1 MESVVEMNKELHD
14 FGGARPVTDTELEAA
29 IANRTLKLAGSREA
43 LRSVE
48 STVEEMVEYG
58 YPDDYFD
65 TYATKVKKLRP
76 ADINDVAKSVIH
88 PDHLIWIVVGDR
100 AKIEAGIRA
109 TGIGE
114 LHVIDPDGNPV
125 E

>member
-1 MESVVEMNKELHD
+1 
-14 FGGARPVTDTELEAA
+14 
-29 IANRTLKLAGSREA
+29 
-43 LRSVE
+43 
-48 STVEEMVEYG
+48 
-58 YPDDYFD
+58 
-65 TYATKVKKLRP
+65 VKKLRP
-76 ADINDVAKSVIH
+76 ADINDAAKSVIH